1 MIKVTIAFKP
11 SDPPLEHGNNYVATH
26 TEDGQWSTEPNYPVM
41 ENMEPHL
48 SKEDDIL
55 WTGPPSKGGPPS
67 LVGKNERQILATINK
82 YFPQWDDIID
92 DFTVEHDGVIRP
104 PLPNIIN

>member
-41 ENMEPHL
+41 EQLETKLGNEQ
-48 SKEDDIL
+48 DIL
-55 WTGPPSKGGPPS
+55 FTGPPSKGGPPS
-67 LVGKNERQILATINK
+67 LVGKNELQILATIK
-82 YFPQWDDIID
+82 LYFPQWDEID
-92 DFTVEHDGVIRP
+92 DFTVEHDRESSFNPDVIY
-104 PLPNIIN
+104 

>member
-26 TEDGQWSTEPNYPVM
+26 TEDGQWSTEPNYPVI
-41 ENMEPHL
+41 ENMETHL
-48 SKEDDIL
+48 SREDDIL
-55 WTGPPSKGGPPS
+55 WTGPPSKGGSPS

-82 YFPQWDDIID
+82 YFPQWDEID
-92 DFTVEHDGVIRP
+92 HFTVEHDGVIRP

>member
-41 ENMEPHL
+41 EQLETKLGNEQ
-48 SKEDDIL
+48 DIL
-55 WTGPPSKGGPPS
+55 FTGPPSKGGPPS
-67 LVGKNERQILATINK
+67 LVGKNELQILATIEL
-82 YFPQWDDIID
+82 YFPQWDDVID
-92 DFTVEHDGVIRP
+92 DFTVEHDRESSFNPDVIY
-104 PLPNIIN
+104 